1 MTLESL
7 PFELAALRDAVNYQR
22 WVASATAPYLGAR
35 LLEVGA
41 GLGSLSR
48 WLPLR
53 ERLVLSERDPE
64 LLRLLRIE
72 TRERFGADPRVA
84 VAEADL
90 SHDLPAAIAAEELDT
105 IVSFNVLEHVE
116 DDAGVLARLAGL
128 LRRSSCSGPRRIV
141 SFVPAHPWAY
151 GSIDAAYGHVR
162 RYTAASFRALAAR
175 SCPDCNVETRYFNVV
190 GLPGW
195 VLMGR
200 ILRRQAVSVS
210 AIRWFER
217 LCPWIRDADD
227 ALHRL
232 GLPLGQSLITILTL
246 PTGEQ

>member
-1 MTLESL
+1 VSEPL
-7 PFELAALRDAVNYQR
+7 PFELAALRGAVNYQS
-22 WVASATAPYLGAR
+22 WVAAVTAPYLGAR

-48 WLPLR
+48 WLPVR
-53 ERLVLSERDPE
+53 ERLVLTERDPE

-72 TRERFGADPRVA
+72 TRERFGADPRVT
-84 VAEADL
+84 VAEADV
-90 SHDLPAAIAAEELDT
+90 SYELPPSIAAEQLDT

-116 DDAGVLARLAGL
+116 DDAGVLARLAAL
-128 LRRSSCSGPRRIV
+128 LRGSSCPGPRRIV

-175 SCPDCNVETRYFNVV
+175 SCPDWQVETRYFNVV

-200 ILRRQAVSVS
+200 ILRRQSVSVG

-217 LCPWIRDADD
+217 LCPWVRGADD
-227 ALHRL
+227 VLHRL
-232 GLPLGQSLITILTL
+232 GLPLGQSL
-246 PTGEQ
+246 PTTKKRASGRC